1 MRVERAS
8 ELFEKPTAVIFSK
21 EDPVAVAKALHA
33 FARAHQALAIKAG
46 YIEGQMLPPPELKA
60 LADLPSREALRA
72 QLVGSI
78 QGVLATLVGLI
89 NAPQRE
95 LVYILEQRG
104 AAAAAE
110 AEPKTEAAAKT
121 E

>member
-1 MRVERAS
+1 
-8 ELFEKPTAVIFSK
+8 
-21 EDPVAVAKALHA
+21 
-33 FARAHQALAIKAG
+33 
-46 YIEGQMLPPPELKA
+46 MLPPPELKA
-60 LADLPSREALRA
+60 LADLPSRDALRA

-89 NAPQRE
+89 NAPHRE

-110 AEPKTEAAAKT
+110 ATAASADAAPKTE
-121 E
+121 